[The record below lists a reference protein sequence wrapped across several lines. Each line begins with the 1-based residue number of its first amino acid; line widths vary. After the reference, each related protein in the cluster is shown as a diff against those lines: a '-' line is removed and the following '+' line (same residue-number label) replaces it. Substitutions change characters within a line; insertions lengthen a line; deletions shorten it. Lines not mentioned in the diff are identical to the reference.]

1 MKIHSVV
8 LNLLHV
14 GMDRQ
19 TDFAKL
25 IFTSLQI
32 LVANMPEK
40 ALSTYGQMIC
50 HCDHKSSSVLGVEY
64 TVLIKFITYQFTN
77 FEYYLALVLLSCFL
91 CLSLVLKEL
100 VLGRN
105 KQVPQFTSIPVFLRS
120 SLPDPENHIQ

>member
-1 MKIHSVV
+1 VNAQLAPTQSLLLTESTYVSVQYALYCCLILTKIIGIHLQISVQHLNIPISYVMKIHLVV

-64 TVLIKFITYQFTN
+64 TVLI
-77 FEYYLALVLLSCFL
+77 
-91 CLSLVLKEL
+91 
-100 VLGRN
+100 
-105 KQVPQFTSIPVFLRS
+105 
-120 SLPDPENHIQ
+120 